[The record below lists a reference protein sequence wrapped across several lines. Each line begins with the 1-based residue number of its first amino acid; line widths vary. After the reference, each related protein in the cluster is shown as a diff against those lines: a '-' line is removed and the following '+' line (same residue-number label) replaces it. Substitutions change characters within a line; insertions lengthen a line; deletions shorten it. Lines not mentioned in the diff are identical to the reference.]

1 MTIYCPIDNDFAE
14 WAFGAGLWTDFLM
27 WDKDVYDLFES
38 WNARHKDLLELDPED
53 DVKESLKKMQQL
65 YLESKLD
72 KKMHKVTE
80 KMQTAEGAIKSGKKK
95 AAIKELKGAEKSNEK
110 LVKIDKDV
118 RDPLIEKAKKMMKK
132 GCK

>member
-1 MTIYCPIDNDFAE
+1 MTIYRPIDNDFAE
-14 WAFGAGLWTDFLM
+14 WAFGSGIWTDFLM
-27 WDKDVYDLFES
+27 WDKDVI
-38 WNARHKDLLELDPED
+38 DLLEAWNNLHPMHSMNGDMYIQD
-53 DVKESLKKMQQL
+53 SMKIMNQL
-65 YLESKLD
+65 YRESKMD

-80 KMQTAEGAIKSGKKK
+80 KMRTAEGAIKSGKKK

-118 RDPLIEKAKKMMKK
+118 RDPLVDKAKKMMKK